1 MSFFKSLAFSVITR
15 RDLTLTLWPFSEPI
29 KLDKVG
35 DLEHIEVVAANKDL
49 IIKQGVV
56 TVASTEVWAEEGG
69 RIFPAILIYMDCC
82 ISHL

>member
-29 KLDKVG
+29 KPDKVG

-49 IIKQGVV
+49 NPCLKWKSRKEAKIQ
-56 TVASTEVWAEEGG
+56 
-69 RIFPAILIYMDCC
+69 
-82 ISHL
+82 